1 MTNPKALSN
10 TPAPLSWL
18 ENIDNSPSIN
28 CELGKSLLN
37 SDRNSL
43 GFGLSIEKMKDF
55 NRRRTEMISRKKII
69 NLFIRYYINEDRNSV
84 RTLLS
89 TPASSSD
96 FSDDLSALDRSI
108 TIDREIVKKKEKDGS
123 IDALK
128 KRQGYVMRERID
140 AINER
145 LQLGGHSLLTE
156 KETLLIYKNWP
167 SIYQLVR
174 ESIEE
179 HAGSE
184 NTTPST
190 FLSATSE
197 FLQ

>member
-1 MTNPKALSN
+1 MTSFKAFSN
-10 TPAPLSWL
+10 TLAPSSWL
-18 ENIDNSPSIN
+18 KNIDKSPSVN
-28 CELGKSLLN
+28 CELGKSILN
-37 SDRNSL
+37 SERNSL
-43 GFGLSIEKMKDF
+43 GFGFSMEKMKDF

-89 TPASSSD
+89 TPGSSSD
-96 FSDDLSALDRSI
+96 FLDDLSALDKSI
-108 TIDREIVKKKEKDGS
+108 KIDREIVKKKEKDGS

-156 KETLLIYKNWP
+156 KEILLIYKNWP

-190 FLSATSE
+190 FPSVTSE

>member
-43 GFGLSIEKMKDF
+43 GLSIDSLKDF
-55 NRRRTEMISRKKII
+55 NRRRTQMISRKKII

-96 FSDDLSALDRSI
+96 FSDDLSALDKSI
-108 TIDREIVKKKEKDGS
+108 EIDREIVKKKEKDGS

-156 KETLLIYKNWP
+156 KEILLINKNWP

-174 ESIEE
+174 ESLEE
-179 HAGSE
+179 HAASE

-190 FLSATSE
+190 SPSAKSE
-197 FLQ
+197 FLH

>member
-1 MTNPKALSN
+1 MTNSKALSN
-10 TPAPLSWL
+10 TPAPSSWL
-18 ENIDNSPSIN
+18 KNIDNSPAIHFKF
-28 CELGKSLLN
+28 GKSILN
-37 SDRNSL
+37 PDRNSL
-43 GFGLSIEKMKDF
+43 GLSIESLKDF
-55 NRRRTEMISRKKII
+55 NRRRTQMISRKKVI

-96 FSDDLSALDRSI
+96 FSDDLSALDKSI
-108 TIDREIVKKKEKDGS
+108 EIDREIVKKKEKDGS